1 MAESTAQQIS
11 NAQPSGGGQ
20 QGLILTAATCPA
32 LARVGIA
39 ACGIDIVASGQVTI
53 GRLGPEEAF
62 ACARGAGTTLL
73 GNQWRELAPGTGYL
87 APAQTPH
94 AYRTTAQTETVWVRW
109 LPGHSGMGDQTTAR
123 AITAPVAQLAEA
135 VTALGTLPSTS
146 PATSHWA
153 MLIDLLA
160 RRLRG
165 PGDPR
170 LAAVWRAVLADLA
183 SAWTLERLTAVAGL
197 SPERLRRLCQ
207 VELGVAPL
215 EQVTRLRMHRAAVLL
230 ADRARPV
237 AEIAAIVGY
246 HNQFNFSTAFRRV
259 LGFPPSRVRCRAGSA
274 PHPRPRTTSRPSR
287 TPLASLRAG

>member
-1 MAESTAQQIS
+1 MAESTAQQLG
-11 NAQPSGGGQ
+11 NAQPSGRGK
-20 QGLILTAATCPA
+20 QGLILTAARCPA

-62 ACARGAGTTLL
+62 GCARGAGTTLL
-73 GNQWRELAPGTGYL
+73 GNQWRELAPGTGFL

-109 LPGHSGMGDQTTAR
+109 LPGCSGLGDQTTAQ

-135 VTALGTLPSTS
+135 VTALATVHPTS
-146 PATSHWA
+146 PAASHWA

-165 PGDPR
+165 PGDQR
-170 LAAVWRAVLADLA
+170 LAAVWHAVLADLA
-183 SAWTLERLTAVAGL
+183 STWTLDRLTAVAGL

-207 VELGVAPL
+207 AELGVAPL

-230 ADRARPV
+230 ADRRRPV
-237 AEIAAIVGY
+237 AEIALEVGY
-246 HNQFNFSTAFRRV
+246 PNQFNFSTAFRRV
-259 LGFPPSRVRCRAGSA
+259 LGFPPSRIRVVASA
-274 PHPRPRTTSRPSR
+274 TPRDAVQPP
-287 TPLASLRAG
+287 PAAADVLRAG